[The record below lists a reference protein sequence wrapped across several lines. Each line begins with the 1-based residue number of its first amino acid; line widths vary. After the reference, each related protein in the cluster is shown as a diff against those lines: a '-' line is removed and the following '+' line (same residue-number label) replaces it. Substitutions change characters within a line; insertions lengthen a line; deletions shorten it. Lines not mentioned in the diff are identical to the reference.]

1 MKKFPSIFTKDF
13 EDNMTVVYTGDSFNA
28 TPWFSA
34 VSVETLLG
42 VKNPYGTVSNRVN
55 NVINRIHEYS
65 AAHPTEEHIA
75 DGTKVVLLGSVKP
88 AKMVADDGQYAVLAV
103 MSSNKVTA
111 KPSYYYNEAVLFYV
125 LNTSRTEVANELQ
138 HWVNST
144 VLPTIRRTGEFNLH
158 RKDGIGLRR
167 VLTDTIKDGIENKE
181 LTDGAYM
188 TVTEAVYYIRFGFR
202 SQTLRDVLGIGNSE
216 SIREH
221 LNQEDL
227 DALGAI
233 EGHIAGAL
241 TCGMKLEDVV
251 NNPRLI
257 KRYRR
262 SLKI

>member
-1 MKKFPSIFTKDF
+1 MKKYPSIFVNELEEKLT
-13 EDNMTVVYTGDSFNA
+13 MVYTGDSFKP

-42 VKNPYGTVSNRVN
+42 VKNPYGTVTNRVN
-55 NVINRIHEYS
+55 NVLNRITSYVKS
-65 AAHPTEEHIA
+65 HPDVEHVA
-75 DGTKVVLLGSVKP
+75 TDAKVVLLGSVKP

-103 MSSNKVTA
+103 MSSKNATA
-111 KPSYYYNEAVLFYV
+111 KPSYYYNEAAMFYV
-125 LNTSRTEVANELQ
+125 LTTAKTDVANEIQ
-138 HWVNST
+138 HWVNGV
-144 VLPTIRRTGEFNLH
+144 VLPTIRSTGEFNLH

-167 VLTDTIKDGIENKE
+167 VLTDTIKEGIENKE

-241 TCGMKLEDVV
+241 TCGMKLGDVV

-262 SLKI
+262 PPRI

>member
-1 MKKFPSIFTKDF
+1 MKKFPSVFTNEL
-13 EDNMTVVYTGDSFNA
+13 EDKLTMVYTGDSFHA

-34 VSVETLLG
+34 VSVESLLG
-42 VKNPYGTVSNRVN
+42 VKNPYGTVTNRVN
-55 NVINRIHEYS
+55 SVLKRITSYLEV
-65 AAHPTEEHIA
+65 HPDNEHVA
-75 DGTKVVLLGSVKP
+75 SGTPVQLLGSVKP
-88 AKMVADDGQYAVLAV
+88 AKMLADDGQYAVMAV
-103 MSSNKVTA
+103 MSSKNATA
-111 KPSYYYNEAVLFYV
+111 KASHYYNEAALFYV
-125 LNTSRTEVANELQ
+125 LTTSKTDMANEIQ
-138 HWVNST
+138 HWVNAT

-181 LTDGAYM
+181 LTDSAYM

-262 SLKI
+262 SL